1 MQKILFISD
10 YSFKVPG
17 GAQKSMEIIMNG
29 LSDQYEFYVLMPGKK
44 YEYDEKYKIYLVDIS
59 LKYNKKIKKHL
70 HMNSKRY
77 SLYIDSLDMIITN
90 EDKINLIFRGW
101 DKEKTFLFKGYRK
114 LYL

>member
-1 MQKILFISD
+1 MLKIIFIGSKNIRKFPIITKIFMKGITIIFPIKK
-10 YSFKVPG
+10 FK
-17 GAQKSMEIIMNG
+17 
-29 LSDQYEFYVLMPGKK
+29 
-44 YEYDEKYKIYLVDIS
+44 DIS

-90 EDKINLIFRGW
+90 EDKINLIFRGG

>member
-1 MQKILFISD
+1 
-10 YSFKVPG
+10 
-17 GAQKSMEIIMNG
+17 
-29 LSDQYEFYVLMPGKK
+29 
-44 YEYDEKYKIYLVDIS
+44 
-59 LKYNKKIKKHL
+59 
-70 HMNSKRY
+70 MNSKRY